1 VLQIEN
7 LSSDLDLVDAWRT
20 GDQTSGGELV
30 ARHYDAILRFFRTK
44 AGEEADD
51 LVQATF
57 LRCIEATTRFRGES
71 NFRAFLF
78 GIAHNVLLEHIR
90 RKVADGKVDF
100 GVSSILDLS
109 PRVSTLM
116 FIRTEQR
123 LLVQALQRMPVH
135 VQMVLEMYYWE
146 DMSVEE
152 VSLALDTPSGTIKGQ
167 LFRGR
172 ALLREALHEIAP
184 GVAVQVADEMLGA
197 RKAEPGERFDG
208 VE

>member
-1 VLQIEN
+1 VLQIYCV
-7 LSSDLDLVDAWRT
+7 SSDLELVEAWKT

-57 LRCIEATTRFRGES
+57 LRCIEAATRFRGDS
-71 NFRAFLF
+71 NFRSFLF

-90 RKVADGKVDF
+90 RKVANGKVDF

-146 DMSVEE
+146 DMSVDQVAE
-152 VSLALDTPSGTIKGQ
+152 ALGTPSGTIKGQ
-167 LFRGR
+167 LHRGR
-172 ALLREALHEIAP
+172 ALLREAMQEISP
-184 GVAVQVADEMLGA
+184 DVAAQVAQEMLGA
-197 RKAEPGERFDG
+197 RNAEPGEGFDG
-208 VE
+208 VD